1 MFGQSMKK
9 PEPSESYKSNVATGI
24 KDLPKIDLYNLQNT
38 GMQSIDNFARRIAD
52 KWEGSLKHKRP
63 AVLRGRMN
71 TIAGQIL
78 AGLLADN
85 GIPVEPKRKP

>member
-1 MFGQSMKK
+1 
-9 PEPSESYKSNVATGI
+9 
-24 KDLPKIDLYNLQNT
+24 
-38 GMQSIDNFARRIAD
+38 MQSIDNFARRIAD